1 VARGVK
7 DAAAGGDLLARVE
20 QATRTDPAR
29 ALAIVEKALQASG
42 VSRLKAGTA
51 ERARLFRYRAHARRA
66 LNDFAGALGDYRRAL
81 LLFRRL
87 GDSFE
92 AAVTQIGR
100 LNALMYRGRYQE
112 ALDSAAEARRVFV
125 AKKDSL
131 RVARLDMNT
140 GNVYHRW
147 DRPADALRY
156 YDRSR
161 RTFVRLRDRAAQ
173 ALVDLNRGNVLAG
186 LARYDEAEA
195 AYRSA
200 RSIFSSLD
208 QGLMTAEADY
218 GIAYLLFLQERLTE
232 ALAAFDQLRP
242 SLEALSERRLLALCD
257 MDASEVLLRLN
268 LWVDAGHR
276 SEKAAAAF
284 RSLDMRYEEAR
295 SLAFGGVAFMKT
307 GRHDQALAKWR
318 RAGRLFEKEGN
329 RTWQGMIFL
338 QVGRLERTR
347 GRLGAARRL
356 AETAC
361 LHLAA
366 PAPPDRRAEALAFRG
381 TVEAQM
387 NGSRP
392 ARRKAR
398 KTLLAAR
405 RLSASCGATWL
416 VRDCEEE
423 LGFLATRDD
432 STTAAR
438 RHFQAAVEAGER
450 LRSLVRGDHFRAA
463 FFSDRTRPYVA
474 LASLE
479 LSGGNME
486 EAWRWVER
494 GRSRALLEGLDDLP
508 RRRRG
513 NDQDGRT
520 SRELEAILRRLSAQ
534 YHRESVPASG
544 ARPSVEVSRLPDTVR
559 RHLEGRA
566 EDLIGH
572 IYPECGPVPASRSPR
587 GAAEPFEATLGS
599 HEALVSY
606 CEIDGAITAFVRTP
620 EGLSVASDLA
630 GALDVSRA
638 ADRLGYQWGR
648 FRLGRDVLDR
658 HGRLLLADA
667 IEDLRLLH
675 GLLVAPLSGLRSASS
690 WIVIPSRSMASLPF
704 AAFHDGARHL
714 VETRTITMAPAAGVF
729 ARCRSRLDRKPRGSL
744 VVGQTGPTTPEVEG
758 EVAAICRSTP
768 FRPVRQLVGP
778 DATVET
784 VLREAGGRAFI
795 HLASHGFFHA
805 ERPYLSGIRLADRWL
820 HAHDTEQAEL
830 SAELVVLSACQSGT
844 SLVLE
849 GDEWLGLPRAFLR
862 AGAARVMASLWDVDD
877 RATRELMTRFSA
889 ALGRDRKM
897 SPSRALQ
904 ESQTEILGLRKH
916 PYFWAGFQIVGTP

>member
-1 VARGVK
+1 MAQGVNE
-7 DAAAGGDLLARVE
+7 AAADLLARVE
-20 QATRTDPAR
+20 QATRTDPAK
-29 ALAIVEKALQASG
+29 ALAMVERALQANG
-42 VSRLKAGTA
+42 ASRRDDGLA
-51 ERARLFRYRAHARRA
+51 ERARLFRYRGHARRA

-81 LLFRRL
+81 ALFRRL
-87 GDSFE
+87 DDSFE

-125 AKKDSL
+125 ARKDRL

-140 GNVYHRW
+140 GNVFHRW

-161 RTFVRLRDRAAQ
+161 RTFVRLEDRAAQ

-195 AYRSA
+195 AYRNA

-232 ALAAFDQLRP
+232 ALAAFDRLRP
-242 SLEALSERRLLALCD
+242 SLESLSERRLLALCD

-307 GRHDQALAKWR
+307 GRNDQALAKWR

-329 RTWQGMIFL
+329 RTWQGMISL
-338 QVGRLERTR
+338 QVGRLERNR
-347 GRLGAARRL
+347 GRMSAARRL

-361 LHLAA
+361 QRLAA

-381 TVEAQM
+381 AVEAGL

-392 ARRKAR
+392 ARQRAR

-405 RLSASCGATWL
+405 RLSIACGATWL

-423 LGFLATRDD
+423 LGFLATRDNA
-432 STTAAR
+432 TAAAR

-479 LSGGNME
+479 LNGGNVE
-486 EAWRWVER
+486 GAWRWVER

-513 NDQDGRT
+513 NDRDGRT
-520 SRELEAILRRLSAQ
+520 SRELEAILRRLAAQ
-534 YHRESVPASG
+534 YHRENVPASG
-544 ARPSVEVSRLPDTVR
+544 ARPSVEVTRLPDTVR

-572 IYPECGPVPASRSPR
+572 IYPECGPAGGPRSGKGVGR
-587 GAAEPFEATLGS
+587 EPFEAPLEP

-620 EGLSVASDLA
+620 EGLSVAADLA
-630 GALDVSRA
+630 GAVDVSRA
-638 ADRLGYQWGR
+638 SERLCYQWGR

-667 IEDLRLLH
+667 IEDLQLLH
-675 GLLVAPLSGLRSASS
+675 GLLVAPLAGLRQASS

-704 AAFHDGARHL
+704 AAFHDGARHV

-729 ARCRSRLDRKPRGSL
+729 ARCRSRLDRKARGTL
-744 VVGQTGPTTPEVEG
+744 VVGQTGPTTPEVAAEIAA
-758 EVAAICRSTP
+758 VARSTP
-768 FRPVRQLVGP
+768 FRPVRQLVGS

-805 ERPYLSGIRLADRWL
+805 ERPHLSGIRLADRWL

-844 SLVLE
+844 SMVLD

-877 RATRELMTRFSA
+877 RATRELMTRFSV
-889 ALGRDRKM
+889 ALGRDRKV

-904 ESQTEILGLRKH
+904 ESQKAVMALRKH